1 MPKGQPAK
9 FSLTPYRRAL
19 LLRLPLRGQD
29 LKQMERRQLNACL
42 KAGVAMLLGVWPG
55 TRFVLTEKG
64 RAALAEPTVGQS

>member
-1 MPKGQPAK
+1 
-9 FSLTPYRRAL
+9 
-19 LLRLPLRGQD
+19 
-29 LKQMERRQLNACL
+29 MERRQLNACL